1 MVERPL
7 DLLHE
12 SKGRK
17 VLVYCKEDKV
27 FSGKL
32 LAFDIHINLALDNVK
47 ELNEKGEVLKSFGVS
62 FIRGDTI
69 KFISPGEK

>member
-12 SKGRK
+12 SKGKK
-17 VLVYCKEDKV
+17 VLVYCKENKIY
-27 FSGKL
+27 SGKL
-32 LAFDIHINLALDNVK
+32 LAFDIHINLALDRVK
-47 ELNEKGEVLKSFGVS
+47 ELDEKGEALKSFGVS